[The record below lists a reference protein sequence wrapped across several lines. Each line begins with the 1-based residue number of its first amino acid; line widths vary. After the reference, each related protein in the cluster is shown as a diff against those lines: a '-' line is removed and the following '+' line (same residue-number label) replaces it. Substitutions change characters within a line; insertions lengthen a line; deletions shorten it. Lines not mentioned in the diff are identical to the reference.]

1 MTVPAFTPQETGMAV
16 TALLGFESPEIASAL
31 DAHSEG
37 NPFVLEETV
46 RSLATVHGA
55 NFETQVLGQG
65 GLPLPE
71 SVSAAIR
78 LRLDRLDELERS
90 TISLA
95 AVVGKQCD
103 ASVIAGALALEQTRV
118 EGVLANL
125 VRSAM
130 LRLEPD
136 SRGIGD
142 AYAFLHDRIRE
153 VVLDAMSPGE
163 RSRQHAAVAAALMSA
178 PGFERN
184 PNVLAALANHLRH
197 AGRKAEA
204 GQYFA
209 KVGEMALSRRAPEE
223 AATAYGAA
231 VELLGSERADPMQ
244 LGNLEMALGIALQMS
259 GKAEARDAF
268 SRAVAEFLRA
278 GAVTEA
284 GVAAD
289 YQGLS
294 LASEEKH
301 DQAIATYF
309 SALDLLGSTP
319 QTERARAS
327 ILIHLADTLGLSL
340 GRYDEALST
349 LREAL
354 AMLRSGERGDPLRAV
369 ASLSLARTLTR
380 MNRLDDARAVLDE
393 SLPAAT
399 GGGEFGLAA
408 DMQGALANV
417 MYWKG
422 DVRRSRTA
430 TLRRQAYAAN
440 TGDRFHRRHICSWL
454 AFVEIALGDW
464 QEAGRLLAE
473 ARQDVGGL
481 DSPEPGAF
489 IDHIAGFLAYLR
501 GDFAG
506 ARELMLR
513 SLPVFRA
520 IGPATVLWYIGA
532 AARSCMAQGD
542 RDTGDALIEE
552 TWDLLEDL
560 PEAAL
565 PRAASLEELAL
576 IAVETGNT
584 ERAGV
589 LYQALVP
596 FSGQL
601 HWALIDRVL
610 GMLAAAMNQ
619 PGLAMRHFDDAI
631 AQSKRYGL
639 RPELAIAMAE
649 RAYLARA
656 SGTSNETE
664 RLDRSLARLRSMG
677 LHGEAARIADRSA
690 PIPARTETIRP
701 ANLTDREI
709 EVLRLIAA
717 GLTNKE
723 IAAKL
728 GIAGKTV
735 TNHISHIFDKA
746 DLENRAAA
754 AVFAVRH
761 HLD

>member
-1 MTVPAFTPQETGMAV
+1 MASIDAVSHNPPVNLAAHQKTLFERIGRLPFVGRQGELQILEQAVRLACSGEGRIVILRGEAGIGKTRLLREAGRMAAGAGAVALQGECVSQQGAPPYFVWINALRDMPDQTARILLEGTAGSDNAIPYNSWRPRRMTAEEARFRLFSDVVSALDRVCRQRPVVITLDDLQWSAPSSLQLLGFLANHLSSMPLAVVGAYRIEDTSPESPLAILVDEIEAKRKGTMVTVPAFTPQETGMAV

-37 NPFVLEETV
+37 DPFVLEETV

-268 SRAVAEFLRA
+268 SRAVADSC
-278 GAVTEA
+278 G
-284 GVAAD
+284 
-289 YQGLS
+289 
-294 LASEEKH
+294 
-301 DQAIATYF
+301 QAPSQKPAWR
-309 SALDLLGSTP
+309 
-319 QTERARAS
+319 QTIRDCPWPVRKS
-327 ILIHLADTLGLSL
+327 MI
-340 GRYDEALST
+340 
-349 LREAL
+349 
-354 AMLRSGERGDPLRAV
+354 
-369 ASLSLARTLTR
+369 
-380 MNRLDDARAVLDE
+380 
-393 SLPAAT
+393 
-399 GGGEFGLAA
+399 
-408 DMQGALANV
+408 
-417 MYWKG
+417 
-422 DVRRSRTA
+422 RRSRPTSA
-430 TLRRQAYAAN
+430 HSTSSVRHPRR
-440 TGDRFHRRHICSWL
+440 S
-454 AFVEIALGDW
+454 
-464 QEAGRLLAE
+464 
-473 ARQDVGGL
+473 
-481 DSPEPGAF
+481 
-489 IDHIAGFLAYLR
+489 
-501 GDFAG
+501 
-506 ARELMLR
+506 
-513 SLPVFRA
+513 
-520 IGPATVLWYIGA
+520 
-532 AARSCMAQGD
+532 
-542 RDTGDALIEE
+542 
-552 TWDLLEDL
+552 
-560 PEAAL
+560 
-565 PRAASLEELAL
+565 
-576 IAVETGNT
+576 
-584 ERAGV
+584 
-589 LYQALVP
+589 
-596 FSGQL
+596 
-601 HWALIDRVL
+601 
-610 GMLAAAMNQ
+610 
-619 PGLAMRHFDDAI
+619 
-631 AQSKRYGL
+631 
-639 RPELAIAMAE
+639 
-649 RAYLARA
+649 ARA
-656 SGTSNETE
+656 
-664 RLDRSLARLRSMG
+664 RRS
-677 LHGEAARIADRSA
+677 
-690 PIPARTETIRP
+690 
-701 ANLTDREI
+701 
-709 EVLRLIAA
+709 
-717 GLTNKE
+717 
-723 IAAKL
+723 
-728 GIAGKTV
+728 
-735 TNHISHIFDKA
+735 
-746 DLENRAAA
+746 
-754 AVFAVRH
+754 
-761 HLD
+761 